1 MEIWVFGNAD
11 LPQDA
16 RPLAFL
22 PVLKKEF
29 PQHRFVLRDPNEE
42 WQLPDRLVILDTVVG
57 LETVTVFHD
66 LASFKTGPRVT
77 MHDFDAFTNLLWL
90 EKMKKLPPLTI
101 IGVPTEGGFD
111 GALADVQ
118 SAIRSVEK
126 GPAS

>member
-1 MEIWVFGNAD
+1 MEIWVFGNPD

-22 PVLKKEF
+22 PALKKEF
-29 PQHRFVLRDPNEE
+29 PQHHFVLRDPNEE

-57 LETVTVFHD
+57 LDHVTIFHN

-90 EKMKKLPPLTI
+90 EKMNKLPPLTI
-101 IGVPTEGGFD
+101 IGVPSEGN
-111 GALADVQ
+111 AQKILADVTVALRQ
-118 SAIRSVEK
+118 RSA
-126 GPAS
+126 